1 MITRSSAAIQISCHF
16 VNLFCGNDQMFN
28 FEYLFKLLIHTKMM
42 FQSMHKSLPAL
53 IQHEVVH
60 YFSRFYRC
68 FYSMSK
74 EYFGEEEEDDDRKK
88 LFCSRFRYYRDIAV
102 LLYFTRIFF
111 PAFIVHY
118 IKNPW
123 VIRVAAG
130 IDPLVS
136 IFSQN
141 VRFFQPFM
149 AVSLYL
155 LVLSDY
161 LIQQAFCRF
170 EELKKRCIHSSSS
183 ANHIFWWRWWYELV
197 VFNQD
202 AYRQAVIRNSRL
214 KVVYDRRQTFLM
226 SKYPVFAKVVP
237 EIVLKMLT
245 RLLVLY
251 RLENVDKSMLF
262 DQRQH
267 VRPAQSFAHL
277 SVRVRTH
284 ILRYLFTADLVTFLG
299 LMAVGK
305 SFMS

>member
-1 MITRSSAAIQISCHF
+1 
-16 VNLFCGNDQMFN
+16 MFN

-214 KVVYDRRQTFLM
+214 KVVYDRRQAFLM